1 MVSLQEQVRTC
12 SCASASAGAVKV
24 ELGRAF
30 AARGVY
36 VEEGQR
42 RQVRQR
48 HEQDIRA
55 VRYYSQYSTETVV
68 GRVWQRG
75 ENVIYLRGYACRRT
89 ARPRASDRARAL
101 IALST
106 YSTGCRLLDRHRVLA
121 WAPRQAW

>member
-1 MVSLQEQVRTC
+1 MHDAWVQRRTFLVVEPVWMVSLQEQVRTC

-30 AARGVY
+30 AAPGVY

-55 VRYYSQYSTETVV
+55 VR
-68 GRVWQRG
+68 
-75 ENVIYLRGYACRRT
+75 
-89 ARPRASDRARAL
+89 
-101 IALST
+101 
-106 YSTGCRLLDRHRVLA
+106 
-121 WAPRQAW
+121 

>member
-1 MVSLQEQVRTC
+1 MHDAWVQRRTFLVAEPVWMVSLQEHVRI
-12 SCASASAGAVKV
+12 AHVSASAGAVKV

-68 GRVWQRG
+68 GRVWQG
-75 ENVIYLRGYACRRT
+75 KM
-89 ARPRASDRARAL
+89 
-101 IALST
+101 
-106 YSTGCRLLDRHRVLA
+106 
-121 WAPRQAW
+121 